1 MITFLFFAGVI
12 ELGLLGIPIAAH
24 IISKRQLLSRRQLG
38 WLFCFLA
45 VVGLGRMYEFSF
57 RGDALDMILPV
68 GLYLAYCVLVFNLR
82 YVQHKIIRNVTFV
95 VGCIPIVVGYIS
107 ATTAALGV
115 LMIGAELGATGTID
129 LQERFYYREYSY
141 GNAISDDDGTIIEVY
156 TSPSWFPI
164 IEKRLIS
171 KRVSSLQ
178 YKTDSL
184 QVALNVREH
193 SYDLRIRSNDGLQF
207 DTLIAR

>member
-1 MITFLFFAGVI
+1 MESFLFFAGVI
-12 ELGLLGIPIAAH
+12 ELGLLGLPIAAYT
-24 IISKRQLLSRRQLG
+24 IAKRQLLSRRQII
-38 WLFCFLA
+38 WLCSFVA
-45 VVGLGRMYEFSF
+45 AIGLGRMYEFSF

-115 LMIGAELGATGTID
+115 LMIGAELGATRTID
-129 LQERFYYREYSY
+129 LQESFYYREYSY
-141 GNAISDDDGTIIEVY
+141 GNAISDDDGTIIELY

-164 IEKRLIS
+164 IEKRLIT
-171 KRVSSLQ
+171 KRVSSLK
-178 YKTDSL
+178 YNTDSL
-184 QVALNVREH
+184 RVALDVRED
-193 SYDLRIRSNDGLQF
+193 SYDLQIRSNDGLQF